1 MRHTFADRALTI
13 GIDKNKLVHLMV
25 GYGSKEMVFETYGRY
40 VKYLEKDR
48 DMILE
53 FFGKDF
59 IG

>member
-1 MRHTFADRALTI
+1 MRHTFAALALPI
-13 GIDKNKLVHLMV
+13 GIDKNKLVHLM
-25 GYGSKEMVFETYGRY
+25 GHGSKEMVFETYGRY